1 MSHNPLLLDGIS
13 LPSIPDPI
21 ALAYDE
27 PVDRVDF
34 HFHLT
39 RRQFVQVLGVGLVIA
54 VAHDQLF
61 AQEEEGG
68 RKGGRGRGGG
78 GGFFGGG
85 PVAYAAR
92 LHIGK
97 DGGITVFTGKV
108 EGGQG
113 ARAELT
119 QAAAEEL
126 RVSVD
131 RVNLVMADTALV
143 PNDGITAG
151 SGTTPRT
158 VPAVR
163 QGAAAARD
171 LLVALAAK
179 TWDVDAS
186 EVEVHD
192 GKVVHPASNREK
204 SYADLATA
212 DDAVTRLPA
221 NRSLQRYVDA
231 GQRMESHGRADAA
244 PEPPRFGYRR
254 ASISVRHH
262 SARHAAQ
269 QNLAAAFV
277 WPEFKTPEAEIG
289 RCRRR

>member
-1 MSHNPLLLDGIS
+1 MSNNLLLLEGIS

-27 PVDRVDF
+27 PVDRVEF

-39 RRQFVQVLGVGLVIA
+39 RRQFVQVLGAGLVIA
-54 VAHDQLF
+54 VAHQF
-61 AQEEEGG
+61 AAKP
-68 RKGGRGRGGG
+68 RKKAAKGGRGRGGG

-97 DGGITVFTGKV
+97 DGSITVFTGKV

-126 RVSVD
+126 RVPVG

-163 QGAAAARD
+163 QGAAAARN

-179 TWDVDAS
+179 TWEVDPA

-192 GKVVHPASNREK
+192 GKVVHTASSREQ
-204 SYADLATA
+204 SYADLASA
-212 DDAVTRLPA
+212 DDALSAFQQTVPSGVTLTPVKQWKIMGVPTPRP
-221 NRSLQRYVDA
+221 N
-231 GQRMESHGRADAA
+231 GRDLVTGA
-244 PEPPRFGYRR
+244 
-254 ASISVRHH
+254 ASISLRHH
-262 SARHAAQ
+262 STWHAAR
-269 QNLAAAFV
+269 QNLAVAFV
-277 WPEFKTPEAEIG
+277 WPEFEAREAEIG